1 QHSFLL
7 TWRRLRLAL
16 GGACPPGAEP
26 ADGSD
31 NKLMQQGR
39 KDYGVY
45 FILESFSESW
55 KVVVEEWS
63 RPELQAFHLHSPPHP
78 SSADQ
83 DVPQEELLVI
93 EVAERGSGGVA
104 GPVAAA
110 SGGAMSPFT
119 TVSSSA
125 APGLEMEATNGNIK
139 VEEPPVPPPSA
150 AAAAAPAAAGSGSQE
165 DKKPAPP
172 SPTVGFGELFRF
184 ADGLDCVLMSVGTA
198 GAIVHGCSLPIFLR
212 FFANLVNSFGSNTG
226 DPDTMVREVVKV
238 LPPSPSPSVSSSTS
252 LSASDLRS
260 QR

>member
-1 QHSFLL
+1 MI
-7 TWRRLRLAL
+7 
-16 GGACPPGAEP
+16 
-26 ADGSD
+26 
-31 NKLMQQGR
+31 KGR
-39 KDYGVY
+39 
-45 FILESFSESW
+45 
-55 KVVVEEWS
+55 VVVEEWS

-110 SGGAMSPFT
+110 SGGAMSPAT

-150 AAAAAPAAAGSGSQE
+150 AAATAPAAAGSGSQE

-172 SPTVGFGELFRF
+172 APTVGFGKLFRF
-184 ADGLDCVLMSVGTA
+184 ADGLDCVLMAVGTA

-212 FFANLVNSFGSNTG
+212 FFADLVNSFGSNTG

-238 LPPSPSPSVSSSTS
+238 LPPSLPPLPVRLFFHFPVCIRFAFTEMISVGDLAVRLL
-252 LSASDLRS
+252 LSCGRGGDLGVLLGR
-260 QR
+260 